1 MAGTRA
7 SRQAVSEVSVDPQ
20 PNGLKAVYLVET
32 RSEYESEAIKG
43 LFAEVAERLQV
54 RKLSDGKLM
63 SYVVQAEQPDG
74 DLLDELDEILHRECA
89 FVVTQRSFDE
99 LIHRIVQ
106 ELAKDTG
113 SKFIKVPQCNICGKA
128 EPFPTT
134 IANLTDAEGD
144 ILESRCY
151 CQGCT
156 AESAAP
162 SNKEFLLSLLEA
174 DEQSFDDLRDASLTR
189 TRSDKHWLRFKVK
202 R

>member
-7 SRQAVSEVSVDPQ
+7 SHEAVSEVSVDPQ

-32 RSEYESEAIKG
+32 RSEYEAEAIKG
-43 LFAEVAERLQV
+43 LFAEVAERVQV
-54 RKLSDGKLM
+54 RKLCDGKLM

-74 DLLDELDEILHRECA
+74 DLLDELDEILRRECE

-99 LIHRIVQ
+99 MIHRIVR
-106 ELAKDTG
+106 ELAGDTG
-113 SKFIKVPQCNICGKA
+113 SKFIEMPRCNICGKA
-128 EPFPTT
+128 EPFPST
-134 IANLTDAEGD
+134 IANLTDGEGD

-151 CQGCT
+151 CQSCT
-156 AESAAP
+156 AEAVAP

-174 DEQSFDDLRDASLTR
+174 DEDDFEELKDVDLLRR
-189 TRSDKHWLRFKVK
+189 RSGERSLRFRVK